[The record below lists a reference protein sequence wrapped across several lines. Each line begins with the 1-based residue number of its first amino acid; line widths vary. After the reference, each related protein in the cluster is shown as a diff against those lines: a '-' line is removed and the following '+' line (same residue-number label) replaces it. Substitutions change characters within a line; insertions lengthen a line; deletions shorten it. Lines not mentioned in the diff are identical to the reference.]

1 MKGTSALL
9 AGIAAAAAMLMLT
22 GTVQAHADEEVAV
35 MDADTCDFTKQ
46 LQSLEARLAFISQV
60 KEAKDASRSPYGEQA
75 THSITFTDRYG
86 ESQEIDTLSFNC
98 LSCHDGINAR
108 IHDIRYKN
116 SRQSR
121 SNSMDGVRG
130 SHPIGMHYGSHAYAS
145 SEFKPLYQLNEE
157 MVLADG
163 KVGCLTCHNP
173 LRPEKRHLVSK
184 SLCLDCHKK

>member
-1 MKGTSALL
+1 MKGVSAIQAGL
-9 AGIAAAAAMLMLT
+9 AVTAVMLILT
-22 GTVQAHADEEVAV
+22 GTAQAQAGEEVAV
-35 MDADTCDFTKQ
+35 MDADTCAFTRQ
-46 LQSLEARLAFISQV
+46 LQNLEARLEFISQV
-60 KEAKDASRSPYGEQA
+60 KEVKDASRSPYGEKA
-75 THSITFTDRYG
+75 VHSITFTDRYG

-163 KVGCLTCHNP
+163 KIGCLTCHNP
-173 LRPEKRHLVSK
+173 LRTEKKHLVSK
-184 SLCLDCHKK
+184 SLCLDCHNK

>member
-1 MKGTSALL
+1 MKGISAKM
-9 AGIAAAAAMLMLT
+9 AGIAAAAALLILA
-22 GTVQAHADEEVAV
+22 GTVHAQADEEVMV
-35 MDADTCDFTKQ
+35 MDADVCAFTRQ
-46 LQSLEARLAFISQV
+46 LQSLEAKLEFISQV
-60 KEAKDASRSPYGEQA
+60 KAAKDASRSPYGEQA
-75 THSITFTDRYG
+75 NHSIMFTDRYG

-121 SNSMDGVRG
+121 SNSMEDVRG

-145 SEFKPLYQLNEE
+145 SEFKPLYQLNDE

-163 KVGCLTCHNP
+163 KIGCLTCHNP
-173 LRPEKRHLVSK
+173 LRPEKKHLVSK
-184 SLCLDCHKK
+184 SLCLDCHNK